1 VAAPCPASQA
11 QRLRPGRRGS
21 RACPQHRNGAPKDRI
36 HSSGGSRPPGNRPE
50 PLPSAGGH
58 PLGVPIPNSDLGTD
72 VKVGDIPVEVR
83 TRSHGGHQRDGF
95 RIPESKRNHSD
106 RVIWVEWRR
115 DRAQCRLIGWN
126 SLDDAVAELGELVFK
141 KQRSMAEWS

>member
-58 PLGVPIPNSDLGTD
+58 PLGVPIPQNLVARGDLEGAAGVLERCRERLSDAAQEESRLG
-72 VKVGDIPVEVR
+72 E
-83 TRSHGGHQRDGF
+83 
-95 RIPESKRNHSD
+95 
-106 RVIWVEWRR
+106 RVVAALASM
-115 DRAQCRLIGWN
+115 RAQEELAR
-126 SLDDAVAELGELVFK
+126 AVERRERERAEAK
-141 KQRSMAEWS
+141 PAK